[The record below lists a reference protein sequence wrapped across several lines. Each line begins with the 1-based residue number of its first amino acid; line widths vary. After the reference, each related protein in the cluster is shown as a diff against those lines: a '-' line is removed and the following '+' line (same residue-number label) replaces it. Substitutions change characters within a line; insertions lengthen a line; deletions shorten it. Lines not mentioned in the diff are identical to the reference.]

1 MIAFPYRCPTTGYR
15 LEGRQAVPAAAS
27 PMVTYV
33 AEHCAACGGLHIVNP
48 TTGRLMSEERTRPA
62 PGLAAQAA
70 ARGRGSAGAG
80 PAEPPGP

>member
-1 MIAFPYRCPTTGYR
+1 
-15 LEGRQAVPAAAS
+15 
-27 PMVTYV
+27 MVTYV

-70 ARGRGSAGAG
+70 ARGGQLPESASF
-80 PAEPPGP
+80 PS

>member
-15 LEGRQAVPAAAS
+15 LEGRQTAPAAAS

-62 PGLAAQAA
+62 PGLAAQAT
-70 ARGRGSAGAG
+70 ARGGQLPGSASF
-80 PAEPPGP
+80 PS